1 MLVEP
6 DFSAPLLLLLQP
18 AQHWP
23 HSWSRGADGSEA
35 RQRVMV
41 RSFPGGNL
49 WPDFLGG
56 RHGSTPEFPSLAQ
69 NRGLALAHPPP
80 PWASGLWPFEHSP
93 VRPPAESQRQS
104 HRGPKGG
111 AGKGATTLCPIW
123 PRNPGLGAGGRLGEL
138 GQGQNPCL
146 LSSYSGIGWPR
157 LLDEFPSPGR
167 PRPVYPHGPEPPGGA
182 RTGASSEAP
191 VQVRGSREVSRDR
204 VTESQSPKYVSLKGT
219 QRRASLP
226 PTSAL

>member
-1 MLVEP
+1 M
-6 DFSAPLLLLLQP
+6 
-18 AQHWP
+18 
-23 HSWSRGADGSEA
+23 R
-35 RQRVMV
+35 V

-69 NRGLALAHPPP
+69 NRGLALASPHPQ
-80 PWASGLWPFEHSP
+80 WASGLWPFEHSP

-111 AGKGATTLCPIW
+111 AGKGAATLCPIW

-191 VQVRGSREVSRDR
+191 VQVRVPGKCRGIGSPNLRARSTCLSRGPSAKPPSPHFCPVMYIVPFFWRPQVHRE
-204 VTESQSPKYVSLKGT
+204 E
-219 QRRASLP
+219 A
-226 PTSAL
+226 